1 MKKRYL
7 AIVLGLALT
16 FTQTAAVYAEETQA
30 ETALGQQS
38 FGGDG
43 QTPPELP
50 NGEAPNGQGGP
61 GGDGQ
66 TPPQMPNGEA
76 PSGQG
81 GPGGDGQTPP
91 QMPNGEAP
99 DGQGG
104 PGGPGGAPGMPGG
117 SSQPESYTALN
128 EYTESTEITGET
140 IESTGTDENAVLV
153 SGADAQV
160 TVTDSTITRTS
171 KDSTGGDSASFYGVG
186 AAMLAT
192 DGTLIVSGSEI
203 TTDASGGAG
212 AFAYGDGTVYIAD
225 TKISTE
231 QGASGGIHV
240 AGGGT
245 LYAWDLDVTTQGG
258 SAAAIRSDRGSGTMV
273 VDGGS
278 YTSNGIGSPAIYST
292 ADITVNDADLTATSS
307 EAICIEGLN
316 TIRLFDCDLSG
327 NMGDDDQNDITW
339 NVIVYQS
346 MSGDSQ
352 EGNGT
357 FEMSGGT
364 LTANNG
370 GMFYTT
376 NTESTITLKDV
387 DMIYSEDN
395 PFFLQV
401 TGNTNARGW
410 GSAGNNGADCLFTA
424 ISQEMEGNVVWD
436 SISMLDF
443 YMIDGSSLTGAIV
456 NDETWA
462 GDGGDGYCS
471 LYISDDS
478 TWTVTGDSTLTSL
491 HNAGTIVD
499 ADGNTV
505 TIVGTDGTVYVEGT
519 SAYTITVSTYEETA
533 DTSGASAISNW
544 EDYKVERL

>member
-1 MKKRYL
+1 
-7 AIVLGLALT
+7 
-16 FTQTAAVYAEETQA
+16 
-30 ETALGQQS
+30 
-38 FGGDG
+38 
-43 QTPPELP
+43 
-50 NGEAPNGQGGP
+50 
-61 GGDGQ
+61 
-66 TPPQMPNGEA
+66 
-76 PSGQG
+76 
-81 GPGGDGQTPP
+81 
-91 QMPNGEAP
+91 
-99 DGQGG
+99 
-104 PGGPGGAPGMPGG
+104 MPGG

-387 DMIYSEDN
+387 DMIYSEEN